1 MQDKYELFAMLAVS
15 CLSIWRPLGK
25 VCSWAVTWVGWF
37 QGMAERPETIA
48 IDVLPC
54 FVPVFLPYFY
64 TVEVF

>member
-1 MQDKYELFAMLAVS
+1 MQDKYELFATLAVS

-37 QGMAERPETIA
+37 QGMAESPETIA